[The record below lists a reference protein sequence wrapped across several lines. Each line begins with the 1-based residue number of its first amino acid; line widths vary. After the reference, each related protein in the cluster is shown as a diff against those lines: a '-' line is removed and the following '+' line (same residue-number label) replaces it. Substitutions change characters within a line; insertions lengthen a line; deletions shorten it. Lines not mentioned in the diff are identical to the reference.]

1 MNAFSIV
8 DVCPVSRL
16 TFVPN
21 NQIKLSSTIVICKH
35 ALINNGISWINRH
48 NMIGKMLADV
58 DPLGPIAKDGS
69 SGANTGKIDS
79 NHIIEIIK
87 TKQYKSE

>member
-1 MNAFSIV
+1 M
-8 DVCPVSRL
+8 DVCLVSRL

-58 DPLGPIAKDGS
+58 DPLGPVSKDGS
-69 SGANTGKIDS
+69 SGANNGKIDS
-79 NHIIEIIK
+79 NHIIKINK
-87 TKQYKSE
+87 TKRYKNK